1 MASCRVRGE
10 ARETAAPPTGGLHAP
25 SRAHHGCIANQAY
38 DVARTGVLVVE
49 LQVRGHLVLFHK
61 VTSAHDFD
69 EFEVA
74 AAEEERLPSIAGR
87 GEREVARTAA
97 CHSPVRLL
105 LCSVVEELKM

>member
-1 MASCRVRGE
+1 MLSATCS
-10 ARETAAPPTGGLHAP
+10 LHAP
-25 SRAHHGCIANQAY
+25 ACANHWCVTNQAH
-38 DVARTGVLVVE
+38 DMACGGVLVVE
-49 LQVRGHLVLFHK
+49 LQAGVHLVLFDK